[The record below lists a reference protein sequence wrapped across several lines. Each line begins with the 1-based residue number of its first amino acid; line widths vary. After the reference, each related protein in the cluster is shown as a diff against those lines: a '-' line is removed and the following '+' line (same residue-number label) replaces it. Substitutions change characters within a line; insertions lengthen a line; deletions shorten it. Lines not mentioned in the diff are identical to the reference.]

1 MTIWVAVLH
10 VSPATAQKI
19 SGRHHISEH
28 EIRDAV
34 QCVSGLMYTWNEHP
48 VRGRRAIVE
57 VFIREQRVLLVLY
70 PRPDP
75 YGDVWDLGSAYPI
88 GD

>member
-1 MTIWVAVLH
+1 MTIWVAVLD

-34 QCVSGLMYTWNEHP
+34 QCVSGLRYTWHEHP
-48 VRGRRAIVE
+48 TRGRRAIIE
-57 VFIREQRVLLVLY
+57 VFIREERVLVVLY
-70 PRPDP
+70 PRVDP
-75 YGDVWDLGSAYPI
+75 FGDAWFLGSAYPI
-88 GD
+88 SS

>member
-34 QCVSGLMYTWNEHP
+34 QCVSGLMYTWDEHP
-48 VRGRRAIVE
+48 VRGKRAIVE
-57 VFIREQRVLLVLY
+57 VFIREHRVLLVLY

-75 YGDVWDLGSAYPI
+75 FGDAWDLGSAYPI
-88 GD
+88 GG